1 MSLTTL
7 IQTALKEIW
16 AHKARSLLTML
27 GIVLGVASLVA
38 MTAIVKGMENGMKE
52 SIIAMGGLDKILV
65 RDEDVPPHQE
75 HLAEQAPGRT
85 IKDAY
90 ALKEASLLKA
100 VNPEMSLGR
109 AIIRRDGK
117 RTRASE
123 AVGVWPDVMEMNLME
138 VEHGRFFSELEDQ
151 RAANVCVIGTGIR
164 DEMLGKPEEVGR
176 EIIPLGEEITINH
189 QPFVIVGMYRHYESE
204 RARKERELEEKRK
217 AKEGEKE
224 EEKSGPARKTGWG
237 YNQDYAFWR
246 KNYTV
251 HVPLNTAWVRFR
263 AVDGDELTP
272 DSRLTDVDI
281 KITDMDKMQAAIDQA
296 RNILLVTHNGI
307 EDFSFRSQEDNITD
321 IDKQIR
327 NARISGGIIA
337 GLSLLVGGIG
347 IMNIMLASINERI
360 REIGTCKALGA
371 TDRVVFLQILVESMA
386 LALLGGVAGLGASQA
401 LVKLL
406 EMMSPTSNTPVI
418 TSGAMLIAVGFS
430 ALVGVIAG
438 LLPAIK
444 ASKLDPIEALRYE

>member
-1 MSLTTL
+1 MTLPTL
-7 IQTALKEIW
+7 IEVALKEIW

-27 GIVLGVASLVA
+27 GIVLGVSSLVA

-52 SIIAMGGLDKILV
+52 SIIAMGGLDKVLV

-90 ALKEASLLKA
+90 ALKEASLLRA

-109 AIIRRDGK
+109 AIVRRADK

-138 VEHGRFFSELEDQ
+138 IGHGRFFSPLEDET
-151 RAANVCVIGTGIR
+151 AAAVCVIGTGIR
-164 DEMLGKPEEVGR
+164 DELFGKPEDVGR
-176 EIIPLGEEITINH
+176 EIIPLGEEITLNN
-189 QPFVIVGMYRHYESE
+189 QPFTIVGMYKHYESE
-204 RARKERELEEKRK
+204 RTRKERELAEKK
-217 AKEGEKE
+217 KDEE
-224 EEKSGPARKTGWG
+224 EEKSGPERKTGWG
-237 YNQDYAFWR
+237 YNRDYAFWR

-281 KITDMDKMQAAIDQA
+281 KVTDMDKMQQALDQA
-296 RNILLVTHNGI
+296 RNVLLMTHNGI
-307 EDFSFRSQEDNITD
+307 EDFSFRSQEDNLAD

-371 TDRVVFLQILVESMA
+371 TNQIVFLQILVESVA
-386 LALLGGVAGLGASQA
+386 LALLGGLAGLGASHL
-401 LVKLL
+401 LVDLL
-406 EMMSPTSNTPVI
+406 EAMSPTQNTPVI
-418 TSGAMLIAVGFS
+418 TSGAMAISVGFS

-438 LLPAIK
+438 LFPAFK
-444 ASKLDPIEALRYE
+444 AAKLDPIEALRYE

>member
-1 MSLTTL
+1 MNLSTL
-7 IQTALKEIW
+7 FEVALKEIW
-16 AHKARSLLTML
+16 AHKVRSALTML

-52 SIIAMGGLDKILV
+52 SIIAMGGLDKVLV

-109 AIIRRDGK
+109 AIIKREGR

-123 AVGVWPDVMEMNLME
+123 AVGVWPDVLEMNLME
-138 VEHGRFFSELEDQ
+138 IGHGRFFTELEDE
-151 RAANVCVIGTGIR
+151 RAAAVCVIGTGIR
-164 DEMLGKPEEVGR
+164 DEMFGKPEEAWK
-176 EIIPLGEEITINH
+176 EIIPLGEEILVYD
-189 QPFVIVGMYRHYESE
+189 QPFTIVGMYKHYESE
-204 RARKERELEEKRK
+204 RARKERELAEKEK
-217 AKEGEKE
+217 KKE
-224 EEKSGPARKTGWG
+224 EEEQSGPARKTGWG

-251 HVPLNTAWVRFR
+251 HIPLNTAWVRFR
-263 AVDGDELTP
+263 SVDGDDLTP

-281 KITDMDKMQAAIDQA
+281 KIVDMEKMQPALDQA
-296 RNILLVTHNGI
+296 RNILLMTHNGI

-360 REIGTCKALGA
+360 REIGVCKALGA
-371 TDRVVFLQILVESMA
+371 TDRVVFLQILAESVA
-386 LALLGGVAGLGASQA
+386 LAILGGFAGLAASHA
-401 LVKLL
+401 LVEFLVA
-406 EMMSPTSNTPVI
+406 MSPTQNTPVI
-418 TSGAMLIAVGFS
+418 TSAAMTISVAFS
-430 ALVGVIAG
+430 ALVGILAG
-438 LLPAIK
+438 LFPALK